1 MPPGRGPSAMKEAR
15 RSARDQ
21 RWKRGTTCVHVD
33 SDVYV
38 DRHSSDGL
46 VAEVVES
53 RLSVIAGRV
62 AKVGSGT
69 LYKDL
74 RSYTKYFAG

>member
-1 MPPGRGPSAMKEAR
+1 MPPGRGPSAR

-33 SDVYV
+33 SDVYD

-46 VAEVVES
+46 VAEVVEL

-62 AKVGSGT
+62 AQVGSGT

-74 RSYTKYFAG
+74 RSYTRYVAG